1 MGSVRQLCQPQK
13 IQSLHPYGLGDFAE
27 LAWLQCLWRYAGS
40 GGKAVLWGEVRGGHQ
55 ANRRPGAGHGTAA
68 DVLHT
73 FYPALESNGSHTFLQ
88 LAITRLAIRAYAV
101 TFKGG
106 RVGGGSPVRAR
117 GTGRAGTRGREGMG
131 GCPPLA
137 PWNGASRIYG
147 QAQQCAVQYD
157 TDVNAHRTAAFF
169 AGRKAAGTLPTVYP
183 AASTLRIHVNPV
195 HVRFPNSTGGNRAD
209 RCRRS
214 D

>member
-1 MGSVRQLCQPQK
+1 MDFGAMGSVRQLCQPQK

-106 RVGGGSPVRAR
+106 RVGGGSPARAR
-117 GTGRAGTRGREGMG
+117 GRGGRAVFDGGRTHDPAGNLLLPCLHSPGCSG
-131 GCPPLA
+131 G
-137 PWNGASRIYG
+137 
-147 QAQQCAVQYD
+147 
-157 TDVNAHRTAAFF
+157 
-169 AGRKAAGTLPTVYP
+169 
-183 AASTLRIHVNPV
+183 
-195 HVRFPNSTGGNRAD
+195 
-209 RCRRS
+209 
-214 D
+214 